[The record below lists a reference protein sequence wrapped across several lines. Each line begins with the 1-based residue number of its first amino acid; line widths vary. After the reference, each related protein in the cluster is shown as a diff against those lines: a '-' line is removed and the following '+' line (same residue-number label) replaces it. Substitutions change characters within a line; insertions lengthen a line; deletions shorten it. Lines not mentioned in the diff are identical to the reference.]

1 MTRTDPLP
9 DAGTPE
15 HRAGD
20 GPLVWVMSQRAD
32 VPRSVAELARR
43 LVAEWPELS
52 VLVSCAGGG
61 VAPGARLPPA
71 ALRCHAP
78 GDSARD
84 VERALERWRPSAIIL
99 TEALLPAA
107 LIRMAGARGIPLFM
121 VDGRGGPDF
130 ARGWPWWPGFTARL
144 LRRFDRILVADPE
157 AKRAFRRAGAEE
169 NRVEPVGLMAE
180 TPEIRA
186 HAESERD
193 ALASRF
199 NARPVWLAAAVPP
212 AEEEMVLEAHR
223 AAQRKAHRLM
233 LVIVPRDLER
243 GPGLARRVAA
253 QMRVALRSDDEEPRE
268 DDQVYV
274 ADTEGEMGLWYRL
287 AAVTYLGGSIVGA
300 GSPLDPLEPAALGSV
315 VIHGPRCGRWAAAV
329 ARLQQADALLDAR
342 DAASL
347 SRGVGVL
354 LTPERAA
361 QMAHNAW
368 EMLTEGSEAT
378 ERIVALVLEVL
389 NQREAS

>member
-1 MTRTDPLP
+1 MTKLDPLP
-9 DAGTPE
+9 DVETPE
-15 HRAGD
+15 QGTGD
-20 GPLVWVMSQRAD
+20 GPLVWVISPRLD

-43 LVAEWPELS
+43 VVAEWPELS
-52 VLVSCAGGG
+52 VLVSCAGSGIE
-61 VAPGARLPPA
+61 PGATLPQG
-71 ALRCHAP
+71 ALRRPAP

-84 VERALERWRPSAIIL
+84 VERALDRWRPSAIIL
-99 TEALLPAA
+99 TEALLPAT
-107 LIRMAGARGIPLFM
+107 LVRMAGARGIPLFM

-144 LRRFDRILVADPE
+144 LRRFDRILVADAE
-157 AKRAFRRAGAEE
+157 AQRAFRRAGAEE
-169 NRVEPVGLMAE
+169 DRVEPVGLMAE
-180 TPEIRA
+180 APEIRP

-193 ALASRF
+193 ALANRF

-212 AEEEMVLEAHR
+212 AEEEIVLEAHR
-223 AAQRKAHRLM
+223 AAQRRAHRLM

-243 GPGLARRVAA
+243 GPALAQRVAA
-253 QMRVALRSDDEEPRE
+253 QMRVALRSDDAEPRE

-287 AAVTYLGGSIVGA
+287 AAVTYLGGSIAGA

-315 VIHGPRCGRWAAAV
+315 VIHGPRCGRWEAAV

-347 SRGVGVL
+347 ARGVGVL
-354 LTPERAA
+354 LAPERAA
-361 QMAHNAW
+361 QMAHHAW

-378 ERIVALVLEVL
+378 ERIVALILEVL
-389 NQREAS
+389 HQREAS